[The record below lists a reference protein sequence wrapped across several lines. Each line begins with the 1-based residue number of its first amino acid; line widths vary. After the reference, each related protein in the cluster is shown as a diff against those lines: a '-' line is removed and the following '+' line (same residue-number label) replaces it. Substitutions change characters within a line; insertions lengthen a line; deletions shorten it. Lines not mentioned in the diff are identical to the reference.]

1 MKWKIKDTNLEDGLN
16 AEVKSEIEKI
26 KKQQKNS
33 KNGRFSLQ
41 IR

>member
-26 KKQQKNS
+26 KKLQKNS

-41 IR
+41 NR